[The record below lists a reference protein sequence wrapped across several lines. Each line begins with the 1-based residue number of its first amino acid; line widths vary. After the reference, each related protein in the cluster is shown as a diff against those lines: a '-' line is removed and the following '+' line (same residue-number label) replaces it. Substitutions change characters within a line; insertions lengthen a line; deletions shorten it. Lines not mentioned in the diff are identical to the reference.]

1 MNAIEVA
8 AISVGVLILLI
19 CCFFGALYCFAEIKY
34 RNATPFIFENPSFK
48 NVSNSRK
55 LEITYVTNN
64 IDDNINDNNKV

>member
-48 NVSNSRK
+48 NVSNSR
-55 LEITYVTNN
+55 EPVIIYNN
-64 IDDNINDNNKV
+64 HTISNNSDINNMV